1 VPECYSGYGP
11 GFYRGYACHTL
22 ILRSECQAATCLRRF
37 PGFPGVGRCHLPIRK
52 NAIMTEFGTE
62 PSFRTYLYILRRRK
76 WWVASIT
83 VIGLAASLAISLT
96 AHKQYSATAQ
106 LLVQPTVNASGL
118 SVVQEPVTQTD
129 VQTEL
134 QLVTSAPVQ
143 QAVRSRLNSTPA
155 VSASEVGQ
163 TDVMAITAVSATPSQ
178 AALIANLY
186 ANAFVQY
193 QQSVASHS
201 LATAEAQVSSQVSSI
216 EKQVKA
222 LRGNTTSP
230 EATALLNQEAVLKE
244 QLAQM
249 QVSGSVDTGDVAL
262 VTPAQAP
269 VSPSSPKPAQDAL
282 LGLVAGLVLGLAV
295 AFLRDSFD
303 DRLTSKE
310 ATEHAGGAPVLTM
323 TPAVP
328 SWRRQA
334 PMVVTVTEPASPAA
348 ESYRSL
354 RTSLQFARQ
363 ERQLR
368 ALLVTSPGVGE
379 GKTSTLANLGVVFAQ
394 AGERVLLVSC
404 DLRRPRI
411 GAFFGLDE
419 QAGLTSV
426 MLDEQTLE
434 EAILPVPGIDR
445 LSLLP
450 AGPVPPNPAELLG
463 SARVRDIFTRL
474 RDQYDLILID
484 SPPVLPVTDAAI
496 LSRNAD
502 ATLMLA
508 AAGQTRRSDLHRAV
522 EKLGQAG
529 ITILGTV
536 LNKTTRQTGQYY
548 GSSYTYEAYGA
559 GAHATTQGGHPNGTS
574 SVKNRSPR

>member
-1 VPECYSGYGP
+1 
-11 GFYRGYACHTL
+11 
-22 ILRSECQAATCLRRF
+22 
-37 PGFPGVGRCHLPIRK
+37 
-52 NAIMTEFGTE
+52 MTEFGTE
-62 PSFRTYLYILRRRK
+62 PSFRTYLYTLRRRK

-83 VIGLAASLAISLT
+83 VLCLAASLAFSLT

-106 LLVQPTVNASGL
+106 LLVQPSVNASGL
-118 SVVQEPVTQTD
+118 NVVQEPVTQTE
-129 VQTEL
+129 VETEL

-143 QAVRSRLNSTPA
+143 QAVRNRLHSTPA

-163 TDVMAITAVSATPSQ
+163 TNVMAITAVSGTPSQ
-178 AALIANLY
+178 AALVANLY

-201 LATAEAQVSSQVSSI
+201 LATAEAQLSSQISSIGKQVSS
-216 EKQVKA
+216 
-222 LRGNTTSP
+222 LRDKTTSP

-249 QVSGSVDTGDVAL
+249 QVSGSVDTGAVAL

-269 VSPSSPKPAQDAL
+269 LSPSSPKPADDAL
-282 LGLVAGLVLGLAV
+282 LGLVAGLVLGLAA
-295 AFLRDSFD
+295 AFLRDSLD

-310 ATEHAGGAPVLTM
+310 AAEQAGGAPVLAM

-328 SWRRQA
+328 SWRRQS
-334 PMVVTVTEPASPAA
+334 PMVVAVTEPNSPAA

-363 ERQLR
+363 ERQLSS
-368 ALLVTSPGVGE
+368 LLVTSPGVGD

-411 GAFFGLDE
+411 GAFFGLGE
-419 QAGLTSV
+419 QVGLTSV
-426 MLDEQTLE
+426 LLDEQTLE

-463 SARVRDIFTRL
+463 SPRARDIFIRL
-474 RDQYDLILID
+474 RDQYDLVLID

-496 LSRNAD
+496 LSRYAD
-502 ATLMLA
+502 ATVMLA
-508 AAGQTRRSDLHRAV
+508 AAGKTRRADLHRAV
-522 EKLGQAG
+522 EKLGQG
-529 ITILGTV
+529 GTTILGTV

-548 GSSYTYEAYGA
+548 GYSYTYQAYGA
-559 GAHATTQGGHPNGTS
+559 GAHVAAQAGHLNGNND
-574 SVKNRSPR
+574 VKSRSPR

>member
-1 VPECYSGYGP
+1 
-11 GFYRGYACHTL
+11 
-22 ILRSECQAATCLRRF
+22 
-37 PGFPGVGRCHLPIRK
+37 
-52 NAIMTEFGTE
+52 MTEFGTE
-62 PSFRTYLYILRRRK
+62 PSFRTYLYTLRRRK

-83 VIGLAASLAISLT
+83 VLGLAVSLAFSLT

-106 LLVQPTVNASGL
+106 LLVQPSVNTSGL

-129 VQTEL
+129 VVTEL

-163 TDVMAITAVSATPSQ
+163 TDVMAITAISGTPSQ

-186 ANAFVQY
+186 ATAFVQY
-193 QQSVASHS
+193 QQAVATHS
-201 LATAEAQVSSQVSSI
+201 LATAETQLSSQISSI
-216 EKQVKA
+216 GKQVKS

-249 QVSGSVDTGDVAL
+249 QVSGSVDTGPVAL

-269 VSPSSPKPAQDAL
+269 VSPSSPKPSQDAL
-282 LGLVAGLVLGLAV
+282 LGLVAGLALGLAA
-295 AFLRDSFD
+295 AFLRDSLD

-310 ATEHAGGAPVLTM
+310 ATEHAGGAPVLAM
-323 TPAVP
+323 IPAVP
-328 SWRRQA
+328 SSRRSA
-334 PMVVTVTEPASPAA
+334 PMVVTVTEPNSPAA

-363 ERQLR
+363 ERQLSG
-368 ALLVTSPGVGE
+368 LLVTSPGVGE

-419 QAGLTSV
+419 RVGLTSV
-426 MLDEQTLE
+426 LLDEQTLE
-434 EAILPVPGIDR
+434 EAILPMPGIDR

-450 AGPVPPNPAELLG
+450 AGRVPPNPAELLG
-463 SARVRDIFTRL
+463 SPRARDIFTRL
-474 RDQYDLILID
+474 GDRYDLVLID

-496 LSRNAD
+496 LSRYAD
-502 ATLMLA
+502 ATVMLA
-508 AAGQTRRSDLHRAV
+508 AAGQTRRADLHRAV

-529 ITILGTV
+529 TTILGTV

-548 GSSYTYEAYGA
+548 GYGYTYKAYRAEANVSA
-559 GAHATTQGGHPNGTS
+559 EVLHPNGNS
-574 SVKNRSPR
+574 DIKSRSPR